1 MIVWV
6 NEDSKLG
13 KNVLFQSIA
22 MKILLICRPIDA
34 FAKVNLSVYFEL
46 L

>member
-13 KNVLFQSIA
+13 KNGLFQSIA
-22 MKILLICRPIDA
+22 MKILLICRPIIG
-34 FAKVNLSVYFEL
+34 FAKVDLTVYFEL